1 MQFNLKPPYNGIAQ
15 DKFFWDEG
23 ECAYMENI
31 SNEQMRY
38 ATLSPTYYLIS
49 GGNTWVTTNVN
60 QLSDTPAWLITCGD
74 SKILLNWG
82 DKSATLAG
90 AKRHEYLFDSSG
102 NQVNYFIDNSNVYQ
116 VNSDITSITATDA
129 HAWWSGSVTASC
141 LVYNEILYAR
151 GSTILKYDT
160 TTTTT
165 SSLATNV
172 PILTGSTVKYMYFYN
187 DMVYIV
193 TVRGYDTIIYMVQ
206 YTWSGYGIYS
216 REEIKWEVCVGAV
229 GNGAII
235 YWITTNKIYGF
246 SGTQSTLLRY
256 IWTNNS
262 FEEATFTSTPS
273 LDYYQG
279 FLYIA
284 AGITIWKYG
293 AKYQGRRNSLTIKTF
308 SQTILGITGRY
319 IQTQATTNYIY
330 TLSSRYPDSGIYI
343 THPFDAWDYS
353 QVKDSLAFR
362 VGYQLTTGTSITIWV
377 MTDAMEMTN
386 TTTYATVATLSDTTK
401 RVSYIGIQEILTAL
415 GANSPEWQY
424 LRFKV
429 TLNGGWGS
437 SGARDNTPS
446 IYDITPVYEETENNF

>member
-1 MQFNLKPPYNGIAQ
+1 
-15 DKFFWDEG
+15 
-23 ECAYMENI
+23 
-31 SNEQMRY
+31 
-38 ATLSPTYYLIS
+38 
-49 GGNTWVTTNVN
+49 
-60 QLSDTPAWLITCGD
+60 
-74 SKILLNWG
+74 
-82 DKSATLAG
+82 
-90 AKRHEYLFDSSG
+90 
-102 NQVNYFIDNSNVYQ
+102 
-116 VNSDITSITATDA
+116 
-129 HAWWSGSVTASC
+129 
-141 LVYNEILYAR
+141 
-151 GSTILKYDT
+151 
-160 TTTTT
+160 
-165 SSLATNV
+165 
-172 PILTGSTVKYMYFYN
+172 MYFYN

-193 TVRGYDTIIYMVQ
+193 TVRGYDTITYMVQ

-216 REEIKWEVCVGAV
+216 REEIKWEVCVWAV
-229 GNGAII
+229 WDGWVI
-235 YWITTNKIYGF
+235 YWITTNKIYAF
-246 SGTQSTLLRY
+246 SWTQSTLLRY

-330 TLSSRYPDSGIYI
+330 ADSNKYPDSGLYI
-343 THPFDAWDYS
+343 TFPFDWGDYS
-353 QVKDSLAFR
+353 QVKSDLKFR
-362 VGYQLTTGTSITIWV
+362 VGYQLTTWTSLTIGV